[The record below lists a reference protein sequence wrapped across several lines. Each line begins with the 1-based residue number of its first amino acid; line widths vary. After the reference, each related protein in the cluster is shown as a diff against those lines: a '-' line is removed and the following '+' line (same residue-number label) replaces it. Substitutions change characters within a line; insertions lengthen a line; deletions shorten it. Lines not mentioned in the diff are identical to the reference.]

1 MRGRFISYLRVSTNK
16 QGADGLGIEAQRKAV
31 ADYLNC
37 GSWEL
42 IGEFVEVE
50 SGKSSERP
58 QLAAALAT
66 CKKHKARLVIAKLD
80 RLSRSVAFTATLME
94 RGVDFVCCDNPH
106 ATPLTIHILA
116 AMAEHE
122 RKQVGKRT
130 SEAMAAAKAKGVVLG
145 NAALAAANK
154 AAGIERAKALAPIF
168 AGLKGKPTREIA
180 RILNERKV
188 DTPSGAPWS
197 AMTVNRV
204 RKRLAA
210 V

>member
-1 MRGRFISYLRVSTNK
+1 MRGRFISYLRVSTRK
-16 QGADGLGIEAQRKAV
+16 QGAEGLGIDAQRKAV
-31 ADYLNC
+31 SDYLN
-37 GSWEL
+37 GGTWEL

-50 SGKSSERP
+50 SGGRSERP
-58 QLAAALAT
+58 QLVAALAA

-122 RKQVGKRT
+122 RKQAGKRT
-130 SEAMAAAKAKGVVLG
+130 SDAMAAAKAKGVVLG
-145 NAALAAANK
+145 NAELAAANK
-154 AAGIERAKALAPIF
+154 AAAIERARALAPIF
-168 AGLKGKPTREIA
+168 KELDGKSTREIA

-188 DTPSGAPWS
+188 ETPTGAPWS
-197 AMTVNRV
+197 AMTVSRA
-204 RKRLAA
+204 RQRLQA
-210 V
+210 